1 MSAPSD
7 PRPEK
12 PSSPSRLPL
21 LGRAAEPFSRMSAY
35 LAQANPVVQGML
47 WALAAGLVLNSL
59 NALVR
64 VVAQGL
70 DPLQTLFL
78 RYLAGFVLMLPLVMR
93 TGLARYQT
101 RDLRGQFIR
110 CVVHVTGLIMWFTAL
125 PQVPLADLTAIGF
138 TTPIFLML
146 GAAFFLGEKM
156 VLARWVAA
164 GIGFA
169 GVLIVVG
176 PSMTG
181 AGGFYALLMLASSPV
196 FAVSGLL
203 TKTLTRLDSPAV
215 IVFWQSLTVTLFSL
229 PLALLNWQPVA
240 AWQWLLMGVCGIM
253 GNLGHYCLNRSFAH
267 ADLSATQSVKF
278 VDILWASALG
288 FIFFAEVPA
297 KTTLLG
303 AAVILAASLWIAR
316 REARSPR

>member
-1 MSAPSD
+1 VADQVVRVSAHI
-7 PRPEK
+7 
-12 PSSPSRLPL
+12 
-21 LGRAAEPFSRMSAY
+21 
-35 LAQANPVVQGML
+35 AQANPVVQGML

-78 RYLAGFVLMLPLVMR
+78 RYLAGLVLMLPLVLN
-93 TGLARYQT
+93 TGLAHYRT

-110 CVVHVTGLIMWFTAL
+110 CVVHVTGLMMWFTAL

-169 GVLIVVG
+169 GVLIVVA

-215 IVFWQSLTVTLFSL
+215 IVFWQALTVTLFSL

-240 AWQWLLMGVCGIM
+240 LWQWMLMAVCGIM
-253 GNLGHYCLNRSFAH
+253 GNVGHYCLNRSFAH
-267 ADLSATQSVKF
+267 ADLSATQSIKF

-316 REARSPR
+316 REARTPT

>member
-1 MSAPSD
+1 MGFLRITQAVAD
-7 PRPEK
+7 LRK
-12 PSSPSRLPL
+12 R
-21 LGRAAEPFSRMSAY
+21 

-64 VVAQGL
+64 YVAQGL
-70 DPLQTLFL
+70 DPIQTLFL
-78 RYLAGFVLMLPLVMR
+78 RYLAGFVLMLPLVLR

-110 CVVHVTGLIMWFTAL
+110 CVVHVTGLMMWFTAL

-146 GAAFFLGEKM
+146 GAALFLGEKM
-156 VLARWVAA
+156 VRARWVAA

-181 AGGFYALLMLASSPV
+181 VGGFYALLMLASSPV

-215 IVFWQSLTVTLFSL
+215 IVFWQALTVTLFSM
-229 PLALLNWQPVA
+229 PLALLGWQPVA
-240 AWQWLLMGVCGIM
+240 LWQWLLMGVCGVM
-253 GNLGHYCLNRSFAH
+253 GNLGHYCLNRSFAR
-267 ADLSATQSVKF
+267 ADLSATQSIKF
-278 VDILWASALG
+278 VDIIWASLLG
-288 FIFFAEVPA
+288 FLFFAEVPA

-303 AAVILAASLWIAR
+303 AAVILAATLWIAR
-316 REARSPR
+316 RESRPAAK